1 MEHDFVAS
9 SDHVDMS
16 GPVIVRIDD
25 HAQSIKS
32 VNRGHQ
38 SILVHILSV

>member
-1 MEHDFVAS
+1 MEHHFVAS
-9 SDHVDMS
+9 SDHVYVS

-25 HAQSIKS
+25 HAKSIKS

-38 SILVHILSV
+38 NIVSHILSV